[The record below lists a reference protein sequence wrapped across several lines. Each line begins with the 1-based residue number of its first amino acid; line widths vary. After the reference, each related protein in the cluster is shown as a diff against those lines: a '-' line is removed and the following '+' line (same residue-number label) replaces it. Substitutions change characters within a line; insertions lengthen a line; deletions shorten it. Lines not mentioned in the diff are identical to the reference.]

1 MTSPELQNLPP
12 EMQARLAAIVNG
24 MAPGMVKEPQ
34 APAPQPQAPQP
45 QAPQPQWGNQ
55 QAPAP
60 APAPAPAAQT
70 PDNQTPAQPKPPS
83 LYEQIVALRQELA
96 AVAQVQQA
104 NSQVTTAIGQAV
116 GQMYQ
121 WFQPTHEPAQAGTYS
136 QSFQTSSVNEEDSDY

>member
-1 MTSPELQNLPP
+1 MSSPELQNLPP

-60 APAPAPAAQT
+60 AAQT
-70 PDNQTPAQPKPPS
+70 PDNQAPAQPKPPS

-121 WFQPTHEPAQAGTYS
+121 WFQPTHESAQAGTYS
-136 QSFQTSSVNEEDSDY
+136 QSFQTSSVNAEDSDY

>member
-34 APAPQPQAPQP
+34 APAPQA
-45 QAPQPQWGNQ
+45 QAPQPQWGDQ
-55 QAPAP
+55 QVPTAPNSAPAEAAQPP
-60 APAPAPAAQT
+60 AP
-70 PDNQTPAQPKPPS
+70 PKPPS

-121 WFQPTHEPAQAGTYS
+121 WFQPSNEPTQAGTYS
-136 QSFQTSSVNEEDSDY
+136 QSFQASSVTDQDSDY